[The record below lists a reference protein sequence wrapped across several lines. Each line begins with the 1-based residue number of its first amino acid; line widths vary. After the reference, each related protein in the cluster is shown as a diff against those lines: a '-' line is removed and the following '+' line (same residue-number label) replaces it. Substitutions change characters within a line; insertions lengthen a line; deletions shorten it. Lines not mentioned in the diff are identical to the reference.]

1 MEFSTAVE
9 LRRTTRPNLG
19 EAMLAQQMTP
29 GGPATAVD
37 RATLIERRGRYL
49 SPSLRTF
56 PMFPDNPLLLVRGEG
71 AHVYDETG
79 RRYLDGTAQNVCI
92 SLGFAHPVTLA
103 MAGEQMARMQHCTTL
118 FFNEQPALYAEELV
132 GQMPTGHDWVLH
144 LVNSGAEAIDLAYAM
159 ARAHTGHFELVSLR
173 NAYHGLH
180 FGASGSSAFSA
191 CRLATASMQ
200 GFVHAMHP
208 DQYKGA
214 FGPDAGIEPYLAEL
228 ERTIFS
234 STTGRVAGMIVE
246 PIQGFGGVVPM
257 PPGYM
262 REAFRIVRAAGGVCI
277 SDEVQTGFG
286 RMGSH
291 YWGFEAN
298 DAVPDIVVI
307 GKGMGNGF
315 PVAGVV
321 CRREIAESFT
331 QVRFFNTFGGNPVAA
346 AAARSVLKVIRDEGL
361 QANALA
367 RGRQLLAGLR
377 TLQDR
382 HPLIGDVR
390 GSGLILGI
398 EVVEDRRTRRPAV
411 AAGDRI
417 QARMREAGFIM
428 VKGSATR
435 NTFRINPPLCIT
447 AHDCDELLD
456 AFDRALGAER

>member
-1 MEFSTAVE
+1 MSAIRSPAAPAAEPIDRAG
-9 LRRTTRPNLG
+9 LIARRTRF
-19 EAMLAQQMTP
+19 
-29 GGPATAVD
+29 
-37 RATLIERRGRYL
+37 L

-56 PMFPDNPLLLVRGEG
+56 PLFPDDPLILDRAQGC
-71 AHVYDETG
+71 HVYDERG
-79 RRYLDGTAQNVCI
+79 KRYLDGTAQNVCI

-118 FFNEQPALYAEELV
+118 FYNDTPARYAEELV
-132 GQMPTGHDWVLH
+132 ARMPAGVDWVVH

-159 ARAHTGHFELVSLR
+159 ARAHTGHFEMVSLR

-180 FGASGSSAFSA
+180 FGAAGSSAFSP

-214 FGPDAGIEPYLAEL
+214 FGPDAGIEPYLSEL

-234 STTGRVAGMIVE
+234 STTGRIAGMIIE

-262 REAFRIVRAAGGVCI
+262 REAFRIVRGAGGLCI

-291 YWGFEAN
+291 YWGFDAH

-315 PVAGVV
+315 PIAGVV

-331 QVRFFNTFGGNPVAA
+331 RVRFFNTFGGNPVAA
-346 AAARSVLKVIRDEGL
+346 AAARSVLQVIDEEGL
-361 QANALA
+361 QANATA
-367 RGRQLLAGLR
+367 RGSQLVDGLR
-377 TLQDR
+377 SLQSR

-390 GSGLILGI
+390 GCGLILGI
-398 EVVEDRRTRRPAV
+398 EVVKDRRTREPAV
-411 AAGDRI
+411 EAGDRI
-417 QARMREAGFIM
+417 QRRMREAGIIM

-435 NTFRINPPLCIT
+435 NTFRINPPLSIT
-447 AHDCDELLD
+447 ARDCDELLD
-456 AFDRALGAER
+456 AFDRALAAEH

>member
-1 MEFSTAVE
+1 MS
-9 LRRTTRPNLG
+9 
-19 EAMLAQQMTP
+19 AQPKAPTF
-29 GGPATAVD
+29 AVD
-37 RATLIERRGRYL
+37 RAALIGRRARFL

-56 PMFPDNPLLLVRGEG
+56 PLYPDDPLVLVRGEG
-71 AHVYDETG
+71 QYVFDETG

-103 MAGEQMARMQHCTTL
+103 MVGEQMARMQHCTSL
-118 FFNEQPALYAEELV
+118 FYNDEPARYAEELIAR
-132 GQMPTGHDWVLH
+132 MPAGHDWVVH

-159 ARAHTGHFELVSLR
+159 ARAHTGHFEMVSLR

-180 FGASGSSAFSA
+180 FGASGSGAFA
-191 CRLATASMQ
+191 PCRLPTAAMQ

-234 STTGRVAGMIVE
+234 STSGRIAGMIVE

-257 PPGYM
+257 PPGYI
-262 REAFRIVRAAGGVCI
+262 RRAFEIVRAAGGLCI

-291 YWGFEAN
+291 YWGFEAH
-298 DAVPDIVVI
+298 DAMPDLVVI
-307 GKGMGNGF
+307 GKGMGNGL
-315 PVAGVV
+315 PIAGVV

-331 QVRFFNTFGGNPVAA
+331 KVRFFNTFGGNPVAV
-346 AAARSVLKVIRDEGL
+346 AAARSVLRVIDDERL
-361 QANALA
+361 QANAEA
-367 RGRQLLAGLR
+367 RGEQLLAGLR
-377 TLQDR
+377 TLQAR

-390 GSGLILGI
+390 GDGLILGI
-398 EVVEDRRTRRPAV
+398 EVVADRRTRAPAV
-411 AAGDRI
+411 EAGERI
-417 QARMREAGFIM
+417 QKRMRAAGFIN

-435 NTFRINPPLCIT
+435 NCFRINPPMCVT
-447 AHDCDELLD
+447 AQDCDEWLD
-456 AFDRALGAER
+456 AFDRALAAERAGGAA

>member
-1 MEFSTAVE
+1 MAAPIDDME
-9 LRRTTRPNLG
+9 P
-19 EAMLAQQMTP
+19 
-29 GGPATAVD
+29 VD
-37 RATLIERRGRYL
+37 RTAAIARRERFL

-56 PMFPDNPLLLVRGEG
+56 PLFADDPLVLVRGEG
-71 AHVYDETG
+71 AHVYDEAG

-92 SLGFAHPVTLA
+92 SLGFAHPVTLRMASQA
-103 MAGEQMARMQHCTTL
+103 MDAMQHCTSL
-118 FFNEQPALYAEELV
+118 FFHDGPGCYAEELV
-132 GQMPTGHDWVLH
+132 ARMPPGHDWVVH

-159 ARAHTGHFELVSLR
+159 ARAHTGHFEMVSLR

-180 FGASGSSAFSA
+180 FGASGSAAFA
-191 CRLATASMQ
+191 PCRLPTAALQ

-214 FGPDAGIEPYLAEL
+214 FGPQAGIEPYLAEL

-234 STTGRVAGMIVE
+234 STSGRIAGMIVE

-262 REAFRIVRAAGGVCI
+262 KRAFEIVRAAGGLCI

-291 YWGFEAN
+291 YWGF
-298 DAVPDIVVI
+298 DAHDASPDIAVI

-315 PVAGVV
+315 PIAGVI
-321 CRREIAESFT
+321 CRRDIAESFT
-331 QVRFFNTFGGNPVAA
+331 KVRFFNTFGGNPVAV
-346 AAARSVLKVIRDEGL
+346 AAARSVLQVIDREGL
-361 QANALA
+361 QENARA
-367 RGRQLLAGLR
+367 RGEQLLAGLR

-390 GSGLILGI
+390 GTGLILGV
-398 EVVEDRRTRRPAV
+398 EVVSDRRTRAPAV
-411 AAGDRI
+411 EAGDRI
-417 QARMREAGFIM
+417 QRRMRAAGFIN

-435 NTFRINPPLCIT
+435 NCFRINPPMCIT
-447 AHDCDELLD
+447 ASDCDAWLD
-456 AFDRALGAER
+456 AFDRALAAEG

>member
-1 MEFSTAVE
+1 MND
-9 LRRTTRPNLG
+9 R
-19 EAMLAQQMTP
+19 LASAH
-29 GGPATAVD
+29 GAVD
-37 RATLIERRGRYL
+37 RTALIERRTRYL

-56 PMFPDNPLLLVRGEG
+56 PLYPDDPLVLVRGEG
-71 AHVYDETG
+71 QYVFDETG

-103 MAGEQMARMQHCTTL
+103 MAGEQMTRMQHCTTL
-118 FFNEQPALYAEELV
+118 FFHDEPARYAEELV
-132 GQMPTGHDWVLH
+132 ARMPVGHDWVVH

-159 ARAHTGHFELVSLR
+159 ARAHTGRFEMVSLR

-180 FGASGSSAFSA
+180 FGASGSAAFA
-191 CRLATASMQ
+191 PCRTPTAAMQ

-208 DQYKGA
+208 DAYKGA
-214 FGPDAGIEPYLAEL
+214 FGPGAGIEPYLDEL

-234 STTGRVAGMIVE
+234 STSGRIAGMIVE

-257 PPGYM
+257 PPGYLP
-262 REAFRIVRAAGGVCI
+262 RAFEIARAAGGLCI

-291 YWGFEAN
+291 FWGFEAH
-298 DAVPDIVVI
+298 DALPDIVVI

-315 PVAGVV
+315 PIAGVIA
-321 CRREIAESFT
+321 RRDVAESFA
-331 QVRFFNTFGGNPVAA
+331 QVRFFNTFGGNPVSV
-346 AAARSVLKVIRDEGL
+346 AAARSVLKVIDDERL
-361 QANALA
+361 QGNAQE
-367 RGRQLLAGLR
+367 RGAQLLAGLA
-377 TLQDR
+377 TLQER

-398 EVVEDRRTRRPAV
+398 ELVEDRRSRRPAV

-417 QARMREAGFIM
+417 QKRMRAAGFIN

-435 NTFRINPPLCIT
+435 NTFRINPPMCVT
-447 AHDCDELLD
+447 AGDCDEWLD
-456 AFDRALGAER
+456 AFDRALAAERAPGGAS

>member
-1 MEFSTAVE
+1 MSALPTQTA
-9 LRRTTRPNLG
+9 P
-19 EAMLAQQMTP
+19 AP
-29 GGPATAVD
+29 GAPD
-37 RATLIERRGRYL
+37 RASLIARRERFL

-56 PMFPDNPLLLVRGEG
+56 PMFPDDPLVLVRGEG
-71 AHVYDETG
+71 PYVFDETG

-103 MAGEQMARMQHCTTL
+103 RASEQMARMQHCTTL
-118 FFNEQPALYAEELV
+118 FFNEEPVAYAQELV
-132 GQMPTGHDWVLH
+132 AKMPPGHDWVVH

-159 ARAHTGHFELVSLR
+159 ARAHTGHFEMVSLR

-180 FGASGSSAFSA
+180 FGASGSAAFAS
-191 CRLATASMQ
+191 CRLPTAAMQ

-234 STTGRVAGMIVE
+234 STSGRIGGLIVE

-257 PPGYM
+257 PAGYI
-262 REAFRIVRAAGGVCI
+262 REAFRITRAAGGVCI

-291 YWGFEAN
+291 YWGFEAH
-298 DAVPDIVVI
+298 DALPDIVVI

-315 PVAGVV
+315 PIAGVIS
-321 CRREIAESFT
+321 RRDIAESFT
-331 QVRFFNTFGGNPVAA
+331 QVRFFNTFGANPVSA
-346 AAARSVLKVIRDEGL
+346 AAARSVLEVIDAEGL
-361 QANALA
+361 QANAKA
-367 RGRQLLAGLR
+367 RGEQLLAGLA
-377 TLQDR
+377 TLQAR

-390 GSGLILGI
+390 GTGLILGI
-398 EVVEDRRTRRPAV
+398 ELVRDRRTREPAV
-411 AAGDRI
+411 EASDRV
-417 QARMREAGFIM
+417 QKRLRAAGFIN

-435 NTFRINPPLCIT
+435 NTFRINPPMCIG
-447 AHDCDELLD
+447 AHDCDAWLD
-456 AFDRALGAER
+456 AFDHALGAER

>member
-1 MEFSTAVE
+1 MSALPKSETDV
-9 LRRTTRPNLG
+9 
-19 EAMLAQQMTP
+19 
-29 GGPATAVD
+29 VD
-37 RATLIERRGRYL
+37 RDDLIARRGRFL

-56 PMFPDNPLLLVRGEG
+56 PLFPDDPLVLVRGEG
-71 AHVYDETG
+71 AHVFDETG

-92 SLGFAHPVTLA
+92 SLGFAHPLTMRMASEA
-103 MAGEQMARMQHCTTL
+103 MHRMQHCTSL
-118 FFNEQPALYAEELV
+118 FFHDEPARYAEELV
-132 GQMPTGHDWVLH
+132 ARMPADGDWVVH

-159 ARAHTGHFELVSLR
+159 ARAHTGHFEMVSLR

-180 FGASGSSAFSA
+180 FGASGSAAFA
-191 CRLATASMQ
+191 PCRLPTAAMQ

-234 STTGRVAGMIVE
+234 STSGRIGGMIVE

-257 PPGYM
+257 PPGYI
-262 REAFRIVRAAGGVCI
+262 RRAFEIVRSAGGLCI

-291 YWGFEAN
+291 FWGFEAH
-298 DAVPDIVVI
+298 DATPDIVVV

-315 PVAGVV
+315 PIAGVIA
-321 CRREIAESFT
+321 RREIAESFT
-331 QVRFFNTFGGNPVAA
+331 QVRFFNTFGGNPVAV
-346 AAARSVLKVIRDEGL
+346 AAARSVLRAIDDEGL
-361 QANALA
+361 QANAAA
-367 RGRQLLAGLR
+367 RGAQLVAGLR

-398 EVVEDRRTRRPAV
+398 EVVTDRRTRAPAV
-411 AAGDRI
+411 EAGDRI
-417 QARMREAGFIM
+417 QKRMRAAGFIN

-435 NTFRINPPLCIT
+435 NCFRINPPMCVT
-447 AHDCDELLD
+447 EGDCDAWLD
-456 AFDRALGAER
+456 AFDRALAAEG

>member
-1 MEFSTAVE
+1 MSAPPNAV
-9 LRRTTRPNLG
+9 PF
-19 EAMLAQQMTP
+19 
-29 GGPATAVD
+29 AVD
-37 RATLIERRGRYL
+37 RAALIERRTRFL

-56 PMFPDNPLLLVRGEG
+56 PLYPDDPLVLVRGQ
-71 AHVYDETG
+71 AQYVFDETG

-103 MAGEQMARMQHCTTL
+103 MVGEQMARMQHCTSL
-118 FFNEQPALYAEELV
+118 FYNDEPARYAEELV
-132 GQMPTGHDWVLH
+132 ARMPAGTDWEVH

-159 ARAHTGHFELVSLR
+159 ARAHTGHFEMVSLR

-180 FGASGSSAFSA
+180 FGASGSAAFA
-191 CRLATASMQ
+191 PCRLPTAAMQ

-234 STTGRVAGMIVE
+234 STSGRIAGMIVE

-257 PPGYM
+257 PPGYL
-262 REAFRIVRAAGGVCI
+262 RRAFEIVRAAGGLCI

-291 YWGFEAN
+291 YWGFEAHG
-298 DAVPDIVVI
+298 AMPDLVVI
-307 GKGMGNGF
+307 GKGMGNGL
-315 PVAGVV
+315 PIAGVV

-331 QVRFFNTFGGNPVAA
+331 RVRFFNTFGGNPVAV
-346 AAARSVLKVIRDEGL
+346 AAARSVLKVIAEERL
-361 QANALA
+361 QANAAA
-367 RGRQLLAGLR
+367 RGEQLLAGLR
-377 TLQDR
+377 TLQAR

-390 GSGLILGI
+390 GTGLILGI
-398 EVVEDRRTRRPAV
+398 EVVEDRRARTPAIE
-411 AAGDRI
+411 AGERI
-417 QARMREAGFIM
+417 QKRMRAAGFIN

-435 NTFRINPPLCIT
+435 NCFRINPPMCVT
-447 AHDCDELLD
+447 ARDCDEWLD
-456 AFDRALGAER
+456 AFDRALSAERRGAAG